1 MPGTPAE
8 FNFQM
13 SRTTRA
19 ANRVFRICG
28 YADRVSMARDI
39 RHLAAALPEQD
50 LRALLNQQNI
60 LKRSYRETGDLLRI
74 QPENIRLRR
83 TEETFTRVIAGAA
96 QRVTDNFTRLEE
108 VPESMFQIPSLARAI
123 VGLNLASQGAG
134 VRAQE
139 ITQLTVKLGAELR
152 KEDFTLTDE
161 FKAQATDL
169 SARLKD
175 LAQTIPDQDIQG
187 LILEIT
193 KGFDRLAGG
202 ENPEAVK
209 LDIHARMGELA
220 ELLAHLQNPKEAD
233 SPSKLLKYLPY
244 LGQLTSLAL
253 IAEMINLYSSN
264 VKYFLVERSFFWA
277 AFLALVNYSQLGR
290 NFLDIISKSQSISPL
305 QFSQEVIKY
314 KNLPAE
320 ITKRFSNEGFFGGL
334 DCLVQ
339 DLFIDLVTG
348 NHNVLMNNDSSQA
361 YFATTW
367 GDFQTMRRMEKRYAK
382 LNGLIGRL
390 FPRSLSSFMAKKLAL
405 TLSVFDKKMPSH
417 FSFIETAGEAGFY
430 IGKTLRIMHQL
441 GERGGEYACYDA
453 LRRIIEEKVPEARPL
468 INNQQGLLY
477 VIDRLGVDVTLSSEL
492 DNIIQER
499 GEALRL
505 SQPVI
510 DRLKTE
516 INTLKAAYVRE
527 SLINGAVKS
536 GVEATRAQGWADQY
550 LTRINSESRLTE
562 ISKLGQ
568 QILYRT
574 IDKAQAFRRLAP
586 LLRAEFG
593 LSPRETAKLV
603 RELYQREIE
612 RNARAL
618 NKDFEPPL
626 ELIGKFRDFAMVNRF
641 QERTGDARKHEEAN
655 AGKIYQVLR
664 DRALQDTSTPSYFL
678 DLVDA
683 AARADKKLV
692 EAAEKAGVT
701 PSDRFIENDSRKGSF
716 AERLQVSLSAK
727 GISTDQAVELADQ
740 VTTFMAHCY
749 LDASSW
755 VDAVRK
761 TGKTNWWEAD
771 WMLFE
776 EYLDATK
783 AELERVAGPLGLDIP
798 GELTK
803 RALDVLDEALRLE
816 KGIHDRHMEGF
827 ISLSCGDIE
836 GVKTISPYLNSI
848 PQFTDI
854 QTRLRSQS
862 QTSENIKT
870 QLDAVLGADSKPIL
884 DAVKFLTDKG
894 IGKLRSEK
902 RMPDGNFLSYASIKA
917 QAPEILFGED
927 TLHRTMRPNTSRF
940 EDKDFQ
946 SLDIDLLDEGDG
958 KKPLALVEAAQGQ
971 LASIREGSRPYFE
984 IKELIAQY
992 VGMLEAKGKIHFE
1005 IQDILRSES
1014 RPLEER
1020 DRTVDEIRQILAS
1033 RPDRREELEIHWRI
1047 KQREAQIKSGGLTE
1061 AQEETALREV
1071 RALRSQLYNRERV
1084 QEATLDAF
1092 AEVAAEELINPTAGV
1107 AARAAD
1113 IVERMQLKESKG
1125 YGMGSNNSGKALLGE
1140 LKKLAQAAVEQDVRR
1155 ISPTETNDELWGS
1168 IFFYERMNREK
1179 WGGVKADNNDSGLGF
1194 YAGERIGVKAASLVE
1209 NLRERVNIPPQI
1221 QAEIYREFCREV
1233 KLSEDFTEDQ
1243 RLKKELKLMPRQIAE
1258 RIVDQVLLG
1267 TGSEEAVGEIL
1278 RTTGIPTNA
1287 TIPVKAID
1295 KLKEIASEIL
1305 IRTLAPYFVGAAV
1318 AQERCPEAERNGQHF
1333 ISERV
1338 QKYLDLAFENGQKNN
1353 LAAHIDAQTNL
1364 SAAEKSALKDEVGNV
1379 RRRLTADRKIKEEI
1393 EGWYQDRLSWDE
1405 NLSDRKR
1412 TALDEEYQTRLDRKS
1427 LFKPE
1432 LHWSL
1437 YPAVYEP
1444 LTQGDRDKQLV
1455 GEWLQQRRRE
1465 FILVNRTAAETAAF
1479 QISLSNMPRKKIE
1492 NGVFMEYGEALLKI
1506 AREIDAYL
1514 IQHPEAR
1521 RLPYRE
1527 LLEKI
1532 SRHLDQRE
1540 AESHGQIVNY
1550 LNTNRFERSIE
1561 SEMDAVRDLDTDNHI
1576 FLSAQKRCSSY
1587 WEKDDEGRLV
1597 RSYSAVLQSQ
1607 QFYPESHDRFLA
1619 AQNDM
1624 STTYSTNMGRLFG
1637 HRGKQVIMGCFV
1649 VKNRRALDEAVEWVE
1664 IPKLV
1669 RTEEQMFSD
1678 YFNWLD
1684 PNKKEVWLGRYMKG
1698 KLSTEIL
1705 LTLGLLG
1712 AGALAGFSGWG
1723 LAAVGASAALPA
1735 LTTLM
1740 ASGNVKRAIA
1750 LGLLGGTVGLV
1761 ATTIAAGL
1769 STALIPLL
1777 AGAGL
1782 GFLGGKI
1789 ALWLQK
1795 SENSTHRKVGLALG
1809 AAYVPMAAAF
1819 LGPFAGLSAIFGL
1832 AHTDDLRY
1840 ASFRISYDTREKIA
1854 HFFGMKKT
1862 GVIGSRLLERQRL
1875 TRMYEEEEA
1884 YNQPNDVEDFG
1895 TSLFVFRRG
1904 YHSDFHES
1912 IDGLSGDVRDML
1924 TLGIQR
1930 GRWHGGMMANF
1941 IPALKAYIR
1950 ERQMMPDADWLR
1962 YINQTLG
1969 PVGSM
1974 SRLFLNINFWS
1985 FIAMGTMAFKFGST
1999 PQEIFRNLLI
2009 FNAIC
2014 IPNYLAFI
2022 LPFRAA
2028 RIRAGS
2034 TWSKVSDMTGVLD
2047 TLSPINVGHAGMRIR
2062 FGYAPPFVVTKTPYE
2077 RVSNPSGG
2085 SSRIGTVLSWIWPWW
2100 PMQVRYSP
2108 TPTPVY
2114 NMRPFRWMHGNLH
2127 DPNKYKNNFQRAI
2140 FSRYDI
2146 IDQVTQSKRT
2156 IWAYALAT
2164 LGVGAMM
2171 IPGLIVQQPEAY
2183 LSPSLLFWLALLLN
2197 YPIKGIRIVGEGVP
2211 PLGTYQQ
2218 ILNGEL
2224 RSAETQ
2230 SQADRRRLSSLRKG
2244 LKKSAF

>member
-13 SRTTRA
+13 SRATRA

-60 LKRSYRETGDLLRI
+60 LRRSYRETGDLLRI

-108 VPESMFQIPSLARAI
+108 VPESMLQIPSLARAI

-134 VRAQE
+134 VHAQE

-152 KEDFTLTDE
+152 KADFTLTDE
-161 FKAQATDL
+161 FKAQAADL

-202 ENPEAVK
+202 ESPEAVK

-220 ELLAHLQNPKEAD
+220 ELLAHLQNPREAD

-290 NFLDIISKSQSISPL
+290 NFLDIISKSQSIPPL
-305 QFSQEVIKY
+305 QFSQEEIKY
-314 KNLPAE
+314 KNLPAV

-417 FSFIETAGEAGFY
+417 YSFIETAGEAGFY

-499 GEALRL
+499 GETLRL

-510 DRLKTE
+510 DRLKNE

-527 SLINGAVKS
+527 SLINGAIKS

-574 IDKAQAFRRLAP
+574 IEPGRAFRELTP
-586 LLRAEFG
+586 LLRDEFG
-593 LSPRETAKLV
+593 LSSGETARLV
-603 RELYQREIE
+603 KELYKKDVEIE

-618 NKDFEPPL
+618 NKDFELPL

-641 QERTGDARKHEEAN
+641 QERTGDQRKHEEAN
-655 AGKIYQVLR
+655 ATKIYRVLR
-664 DRALQDTSTPSYFL
+664 DRALKGTLTPSYFL
-678 DLVDA
+678 DLVDS

-716 AERLQVSLSAK
+716 TERLQVSLSAK

-740 VTTFMAHCY
+740 VTTFMASRY
-749 LDASSW
+749 LDADAW
-755 VDAVRK
+755 VK
-761 TGKTNWWEAD
+761 KIQEKGKTNWWEAD

-776 EYLDATK
+776 EYLDAAK
-783 AELERVAGPLGLDIP
+783 AELERVAGTQGIS

-803 RALDVLDEALRLE
+803 RAEDVLEEALRLE
-816 KGIHDRHMEGF
+816 KGLHDRHMEGF

-836 GVKTISPYLNSI
+836 GVKSISPHLNSI
-848 PQFTDI
+848 PQFKDI

-870 QLDAVLGADSKPIL
+870 QLDAILGADSKPVL

-902 RMPDGNFLSYASIKA
+902 RMPDGNFLSYTSIKA

-927 TLHRTMRPNTSRF
+927 TLHRTMRPNASRF

-946 SLDIDLLDEGDG
+946 SLDIVLLDEATN
-958 KKPLALVEAAQGQ
+958 KESLVRTAQEQ
-971 LASIREGSRPYFE
+971 LASVREGSPPYFE
-984 IKELIAQY
+984 IKELIVQY

-1020 DRTVDEIRQILAS
+1020 DRTVDEIRQILSS

-1092 AEVAAEELINPTAGV
+1092 AEVTAEELTNPTTGV

-1140 LKKLAQAAVEQDVRR
+1140 LKKLAQTAVEQDVRR
-1155 ISPTETNDELWGS
+1155 ISPTEKNDELWGS

-1278 RTTGIPTNA
+1278 RTTGIPINA

-1318 AQERCPEAERNGQHF
+1318 AQERCSPEERANRHLLP
-1333 ISERV
+1333 ERA
-1338 QKYLDLAFENGQKNN
+1338 QIYLQWAFTAAGEKIN
-1353 LAAHIDAQTNL
+1353 LKARINETHLT
-1364 SAAEKSALKDEVGNV
+1364 AAEKSALKDEVENV
-1379 RRRLTADRKIKEEI
+1379 RRRLRADEKIKQEI
-1393 EGWYQDRLSWDE
+1393 RDWYQERMGWEE
-1405 NLSDRKR
+1405 NRPER
-1412 TALDEEYQTRLDRKS
+1412 MRNALYEEYQTRLDRKS

-1479 QISLSNMPRKKIE
+1479 QLSLSNMPRQKIE
-1492 NGVFMEYGEALLKI
+1492 NGVYMEYGEALLKI

-1527 LLEKI
+1527 LLEAV

-1607 QFYPESHDRFLA
+1607 QFYPESQDRFLA

-1664 IPKLV
+1664 IPKIE
-1669 RTEEQMFSD
+1669 RQEERMFSD
-1678 YFNWLD
+1678 YFNQMD

-1723 LAAVGASAALPA
+1723 LAAVGASAAVPA

-1761 ATTIAAGL
+1761 VTTIAAGL

-1795 SENSTHRKVGLALG
+1795 SGNSTHRKVGLALG

-1854 HFFGMKKT
+1854 HFFGIKKT
-1862 GVIGSRLLERQRL
+1862 GIIGSRLLERQRL

-1904 YHSDFHES
+1904 FHSDFHES

-1941 IPALKAYIR
+1941 IPALKAYIL

-2108 TPTPVY
+2108 DPTPVY
-2114 NMRPFRWMHGNLH
+2114 NMRPFRWMYGNLH

-2140 FSRYDI
+2140 FSKYDI

-2224 RSAETQ
+2224 RSAETP
-2230 SQADRRRLSSLRKG
+2230 SQADRRRLSSLRRG